1 MTKNNVQKLEYK
13 SRIKSKS
20 INKQKI
26 TKLEFRFETKIN
38 K

>member
-13 SRIKSKS
+13 SRIKSKN